1 MSPAANR
8 HTEQGADRPVP
19 PGSDTALPET
29 ALGRWLVLAVLLL
42 AFLLRLNIV
51 VATRHSY
58 RPLTDAAD
66 FDRIAQSITNGH
78 GFGNA
83 VVPPAVGH
91 SAFRAP
97 VYPTVLSAAYAPFGH
112 SYTAGRIENALIGT
126 IVVVMIGVLASQLW
140 GRRVGA
146 VALAIAAV
154 HPTLMLVGTSLQ
166 LEPLL
171 VALSLASLAAAL
183 QYRRSHRQARWLVV
197 CGVLMGLAT
206 LTREIGWALLLPV
219 AWLVWTA
226 DGDGW
231 RDRRSWR
238 LHLLAAPAGAVLLSL
253 AVVAP
258 WTIRNAVVL
267 HAFVPVT
274 TTPGIGLAG
283 TYNQTSYS
291 NKSSPALWIPAY
303 QDPAIAKM
311 ILARPHP
318 TEVEADRDYRKAAID
333 FARHHITYVPKV
345 LYWNTIRLFDL
356 RGTGDATYIA
366 RFIPYSRSLTEI
378 SVLTS
383 YLVEALA
390 VVALFLGA
398 TKRIP
403 KAIWLF
409 PALAFLTVIVL
420 SGNIRYRASLEPF
433 SVLLA
438 SFTVARVVERLG
450 LLTVVRSTRAA
461 SGTA

>member
-1 MSPAANR
+1 MSVAAEQVAGPAS
-8 HTEQGADRPVP
+8 EQSEARQPDQVLP
-19 PGSDTALPET
+19 STAR
-29 ALGRWLVLAVLLL
+29 ARWLLLAILLL
-42 AFLLRLNIV
+42 AFVLRVSIV
-51 VATRHSY
+51 VGTRHSY
-58 RPLTDAAD
+58 RPLSDAAD
-66 FDRIAQSITNGH
+66 FDRIAQSLANGH

-97 VYPTVLSAAYAPFGH
+97 VYPALLSAAYAVFGH
-112 SYTAGRIENALIGT
+112 SYTAGRVENALIGT
-126 IVVVMIGVLASQLW
+126 LVAAMIGVLASQLW

-146 VALAIAAV
+146 VALVIAAI
-154 HPTLMLVGTSLQ
+154 HPTLMLVGSSLQ

-171 VALSLASLAAAL
+171 VFFSLASLAAAL
-183 QYRRSHRQARWLVV
+183 QYRRSHRQARWLVA
-197 CGVLMGLAT
+197 CGVLIGLAT
-206 LTREIGWALLLPV
+206 LTREIGWALLVPV

-226 DGDGW
+226 DRERW
-231 RDRRSWR
+231 RDRRRWR
-238 LHLLAAPAGAVLLSL
+238 LGGLAAPAAAVLLSL

-258 WTIRNAVVL
+258 WTIRNAVVM

-283 TYNQTSYS
+283 TYNQTSYA

-303 QDPAIAKM
+303 QDPAVAKL

-318 TEVEADRDYRKAAID
+318 TEVQADRDYRKAAVD
-333 FARHHITYVPKV
+333 FAKHHLSYVPKV

-366 RFIPYSRSLTEI
+366 RFIPYSHSLTEV
-378 SVLTS
+378 SVVSS
-383 YLVEALA
+383 YVIEALA
-390 VVALFLGA
+390 VAALFLGA
-398 TKRIP
+398 VRRLP

-409 PALAFLTVIVL
+409 PALAFLTIVML

-438 SFTVARVVERLG
+438 SFAVATVMARLG
-450 LLTVVRSTRAA
+450 WLGAVRSPR
-461 SGTA
+461 GTAS